1 MINVLLLSLA
11 LLCRNS
17 FAGST
22 CADGWQSPSEGSGA
36 CSHHGGFAKDL
47 APPASLIWSK
57 PPAYK
62 STYFDDQNKI
72 IEACINRSRE
82 ELRLA
87 YNANIVYVENQMYL
101 VKLLLSRLADMPHDS
116 DDYDAMK
123 VKVRNAQLDLG
134 DAIERIRTVP
144 TEEDARQLCASNGW
158 R

>member
-1 MINVLLLSLA
+1 MINILLLSLA
-11 LLCRNS
+11 LLCRDS

-22 CADGWQSPSEGSGA
+22 CADGWQSPSTGSGA
-36 CSHHGGFAKDL
+36 CSHHGGFAK
-47 APPASLIWSK
+47 AQQPPASLIWSN

-62 STYFDDQNKI
+62 STYFDEQNKI

-123 VKVRNAQLDLG
+123 AKVRNAQLDLG
-134 DAIERIRTVP
+134 DAIERISTVP